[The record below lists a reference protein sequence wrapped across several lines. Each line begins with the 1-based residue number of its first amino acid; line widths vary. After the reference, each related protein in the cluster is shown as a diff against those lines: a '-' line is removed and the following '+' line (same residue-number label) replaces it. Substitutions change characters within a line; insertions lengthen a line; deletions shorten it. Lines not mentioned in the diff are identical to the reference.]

1 LYRVAGIAA
10 NGTMLQI
17 ARDPPDAFHTPQ
29 ANQAVEI
36 LRTAA
41 IIASEPDETD
51 LTGQSTI
58 VRCVAEETGFV
69 TTLTQPYGPA
79 IPGSTKKFLVL
90 AQPVPAAL
98 ASDTNPLFV
107 RVWQGQQSFAVGQAL
122 DLVDPVTNA
131 TNGLE
136 VTISAPAGEALTPG
150 AYWRIAV
157 RPSTPQLVYQERL
170 LIEPQPPDGP
180 REWVCPLA
188 LINWRGQQV
197 HDCRQFFDN
206 LVTLTKRPA
215 GCCTVNI
222 APSDVAAGNALQALI
237 DRAAALAERV
247 TVCLGPGVFELS
259 GSLRLN
265 AAHDH
270 LTLSSCAGGATL
282 QAAAGSDPGQF
293 TDGLLVV
300 ANASGVILRGLR
312 MTLPTGGLPAS
323 ILALLQQ
330 LPQPTTGSQPRDA
343 ANTAVMIGVR
353 AVTADTLT
361 IEDCAFAFP
370 QPDGAP
376 DIIGAAVFLQ
386 GDCSGLTVR
395 NCDLVSAVPPT
406 FTVSTPQFS
415 AGLAANTGAASTT
428 TVATRAA
435 AVGSPP
441 AVDVAAA
448 APAANLFSVDT
459 ASRLRLIAAQSPI
472 GIIVRAAPPAPI
484 VATIG
489 VLASSSVVGNL
500 AAEST
505 ALMCRLG
512 DATFRGNTF
521 TDLTM
526 AALMFGVDGKTVR
539 LQDNDAT
546 GCVAGLWV
554 FLTGA
559 GAPIGQGNASEY
571 NTLLTAFTGFRE
583 ALLALII
590 GELYPL
596 PAGATGTPAAPINPT
611 SLIMTNN
618 GFEAIPAA
626 GQGNVALFVSA
637 NRPASTNPDTTP
649 SLVLSGNRLR
659 SQSFRPRTPATT
671 ATPVPSVLLV
681 TPDNERCAV
690 TGNLILNENLGSV
703 GGVSGGSLI
712 ILPNSSTTS
721 PTTGAITSN
730 ISLLAVSGN
739 VLLGTTNL
747 GALLRS
753 AAAGDTWLPYN
764 SIGV

>member
-1 LYRVAGIAA
+1 
-10 NGTMLQI
+10 M
-17 ARDPPDAFHTPQ
+17 
-29 ANQAVEI
+29 
-36 LRTAA
+36 
-41 IIASEPDETD
+41 
-51 LTGQSTI
+51 
-58 VRCVAEETGFV
+58 
-69 TTLTQPYGPA
+69 
-79 IPGSTKKFLVL
+79 
-90 AQPVPAAL
+90 
-98 ASDTNPLFV
+98 
-107 RVWQGQQSFAVGQAL
+107 
-122 DLVDPVTNA
+122 
-131 TNGLE
+131 
-136 VTISAPAGEALTPG
+136 
-150 AYWRIAV
+150 
-157 RPSTPQLVYQERL
+157 RPSTPQLVYPEHL
-170 LIEPQPPDGP
+170 LTEPQPPDGP
-180 REWVCPLA
+180 RECVCPLA
-188 LINWRGQQV
+188 VINWRGQQV

-222 APSDVAAGNALQALI
+222 APADVTAGNTLQALI
-237 DRAAALAERV
+237 DRAAGLAEQV
-247 TVCLGPGVFELS
+247 TVCLGPGVFELP

-270 LTLSSCAGGATL
+270 LTLSSRAGGATL
-282 QAAAGSDPGQF
+282 QAVAGNDPSQF

-323 ILALLQQ
+323 ILAVLRR
-330 LPQPTTGSQPRDA
+330 LPQPTTGGQPRDA

-376 DIIGAAVFLQ
+376 DIVGAAVFLQ

-395 NCDLVSAVPPT
+395 NCDLVSTVPPT
-406 FTVSTPQFS
+406 FTVSTPQFR
-415 AGLAANTGAASTT
+415 AGLAANTEASVNATA
-428 TVATRAA
+428 ATRTA

-441 AVDVAAA
+441 SVDT

-489 VLASSSVVGNL
+489 VLASTSVVGSL
-500 AAEST
+500 AGAEST

-512 DATFRGNTF
+512 DATFRGNKF
-521 TDLTM
+521 ADLTM
-526 AALMFGVDGKTVR
+526 SMLMFGVDGETVR

-559 GAPIGQGNASEY
+559 GAPTGQGNAGEY
-571 NTLLTAFTGFRE
+571 NTLLSAFTSFRE

-596 PAGATGTPAAPINPT
+596 PTGATATPAAAINPT

-618 GFEAIPAA
+618 GIEAIPAV

-659 SQSFRPRTPATT
+659 SQSFRPRIPVAT

-690 TGNLILNENLGSV
+690 TGNLILNENLGGV

-721 PTTGAITSN
+721 PTTGATTSS

-764 SIGV
+764 SVGV